1 EEPPRYRS
9 RRPFL
14 CLLSA
19 AARLWME
26 TLPGPCVR
34 LVLRNP
40 TEKVVNELPLS
51 LDESEPIL
59 VFDQEQ
65 WLDGFRDNL
74 DQGSDLLCHRAQS
87 PRSSLEQGNRL
98 GWGHGGQERQRCLE
112 LRVFLDGYLDQVA
125 EPGPHPLLTGGR
137 NLIDRPLR
145 PAAVTHDL
153 LHSDQA
159 LALEPLD
166 DRIQRS
172 VSDLDA
178 SLSVPHPESRRDLV
192 GVHRPLA

>member
-1 EEPPRYRS
+1 
-9 RRPFL
+9 
-14 CLLSA
+14 
-19 AARLWME
+19 ME

-59 VFDQEQ
+59 VLDQEQ

-74 DQGSDLLCHRAQS
+74 DQGSDLLCHRAQP
-87 PRSSLEQGNRL
+87 PRSSLEQGDRL

-137 NLIDRPLR
+137 DLIDRPLR

-153 LHSDQA
+153 FHTDKPPGRNPSKNRNNHSVRNLIA
-159 LALEPLD
+159 PSAC
-166 DRIQRS
+166 RI
-172 VSDLDA
+172 
-178 SLSVPHPESRRDLV
+178 RRV
-192 GVHRPLA
+192 AAIS